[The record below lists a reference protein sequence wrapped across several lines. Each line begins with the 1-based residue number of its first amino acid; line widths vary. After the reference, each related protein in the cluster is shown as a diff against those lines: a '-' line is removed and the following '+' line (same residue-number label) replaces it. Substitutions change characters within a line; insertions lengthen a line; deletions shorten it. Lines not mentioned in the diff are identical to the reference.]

1 VPIAGPRRPIEVLA
15 TTAFVVI
22 VAACSGGGGEQRV
35 STDVHVTTSSVAKPT
50 PTTVR
55 HSPASRVTV
64 TTNAPAHGAAAGIPA
79 AGVAGGGAT
88 AVTVDV
94 APTVATTSPTA
105 APTTPHT
112 NPPPPPPPTAAP
124 DPKPYDPTKPIDLS
138 GTPGVTPAEQA
149 RAEQLIRD
157 TLRDTKKFESPQAA
171 YADGYR
177 SIGDASTGDEHYV
190 KWAYANDD
198 HILDSKRPESLVYER
213 KNGKQFLAAAMY
225 SLPPGS
231 SFADV
236 PDVGGP
242 LTQWHVHNDLCLADN
257 PADPLQKVVT
267 SITGINGKC
276 PAGSS
281 KLGSAPML
289 HVWVIANK
297 CGPFAAL
304 EGIGAGQVPPGQTRL
319 CDTAHGG

>member
-1 VPIAGPRRPIEVLA
+1 MLLA
-15 TTAFVVI
+15 T
-22 VAACSGGGGEQRV
+22 ACSSGNKGAERL
-35 STDVHVTTSSVAKPT
+35 STDAPSTTSVDTTMPRPT
-50 PTTVR
+50 PRTVTATTSVR
-55 HSPASRVTV
+55 ARGSKSALVTV
-64 TTNAPAHGAAAGIPA
+64 TTTAG
-79 AGVAGGGAT
+79 
-88 AVTVDV
+88 TV
-94 APTVATTSPTA
+94 TVATSGDTA
-105 APTTPHT
+105 AAPVT
-112 NPPPPPPPTAAP
+112 PPPTAAP
-124 DPKPYDPTKPIDLS
+124 PPTNPPRPPPTLPAAKPYDPTKPIDLS

-157 TLRDTKKFESPQAA
+157 TLRDTKKYASPSAA

-190 KWAYANDD
+190 KWAYANDG

-231 SFADV
+231 TFADV

-242 LTQWHVHNDLCLADN
+242 LTQWHVHDDLCLADN
-257 PADPLQKVVT
+257 PSDPLQKVVS

-276 PAGSS
+276 PPGSS
-281 KLGSAPML
+281 KLGAAPML
-289 HVWVIANK
+289 HVWVVPNP

-304 EGIGAGQVPPGQTRL
+304 EGIGAGQIPPGETRL